1 MCILLN
7 MKYII
12 IIYRVINI
20 KTMELQV
27 IKDNV

>member
-20 KTMELQV
+20 KTMELQF